1 VTLLFLDNV
10 DKLAEVLVSLV
21 VFSKDEQVLADLH
34 LFQMLVVSRQ
44 VFKCLNI
51 IVFLDFKW
59 SDRIFGRSFKMR
71 SIFNLLQIGWND
83 RRE

>member
-1 VTLLFLDNV
+1 MTLLSLDDV

-44 VFKCLNI
+44 LFKCLNI
-51 IVFLDFKW
+51 IVFLDLKW
-59 SDRIFGRSFKMR
+59 FD
-71 SIFNLLQIGWND
+71 
-83 RRE
+83 